1 MLIKQGYIKLAEELC
16 SSYATIDFKIFRNYL
31 DFFKKKGK
39 GLNEYNQIVRLINE
53 GFDDPE
59 FMYLDRYINEWRS
72 NWFVHYLKIHHE
84 MNRNRFLKYIKNRK
98 GSKTKFG
105 VNFLTLYNIYL
116 DEVHDLKLD
125 LSKDKYAF
133 PEDLIKAMEDH
144 MLSINPYDYKNPE
157 FSKLFDYWQSRLP
170 IEEQSDI
177 YVSRLIEIKKEEQKR
192 INAAKKRAKEKERFL
207 KFLWDYNKNIKFE
220 INDLYVLTAPT
231 SSEDLL
237 IEGKTLN
244 HCVGSYVE
252 RISKRETSIYF
263 LRKKG
268 FIDKPFYTVE
278 IINGKLQQCRTTN
291 NQVKPEIL
299 DLLDEWL
306 NQNITKIPSWDL
318 ESEIHYV
325 EN

>member
-1 MLIKQGYIKLAEELC
+1 YQL
-16 SSYATIDFKIFRNYL
+16 YL
-31 DFFKKKGK
+31 
-39 GLNEYNQIVRLINE
+39 
-53 GFDDPE
+53 
-59 FMYLDRYINEWRS
+59 M
-72 NWFVHYLKIHHE
+72 
-84 MNRNRFLKYIKNRK
+84 
-98 GSKTKFG
+98 
-105 VNFLTLYNIYL
+105 
-116 DEVHDLKLD
+116 EVSDLKLN

-133 PEDLIKAMEDH
+133 PENLVKAMEDH
-144 MLSINPYDYKNPE
+144 ILSINPYDYKYQR
-157 FSKLFDYWQSRLP
+157 FAQVFDYWQSRLP
-170 IEEQSDI
+170 IDEQSDI
-177 YVSRLIEIKKEEQKR
+177 YVARIIHQRNEEKARIKLAQ
-192 INAAKKRAKEKERFL
+192 KRAKEKERFL
-207 KFLWDYNKNIKFE
+207 KFLWDFNKHIEFQV
-220 INDLYVLTAPT
+220 NDLYVLTAPR

-252 RISKRETSIYF
+252 RIAKRETSIYF